1 MDKIRNEVREFI
13 LNEIKNHPND
23 LAPLIAERFKFSR
36 QRAHTYIVREIASG
50 RIIKVGDNRWTR
62 YFLAGGNYIEFS
74 VKIKPSLEED
84 RIWSTYVKPMTLGCA
99 DNIQNICSYGFTEIF
114 NNAIHHSEGTRIYTS
129 IEINNNTLTIT
140 ILDNGVGIF
149 QKIQKALNLESI
161 RESILHLSKG
171 KFTTDPAN
179 HTGEGIFFTSRA
191 FDSFSIFSDNMY
203 YTFENTEWFL
213 STEKREN
220 FGKGTYIKMRLSL
233 SSTKTLK
240 EIMDQYSNQE
250 IGFGKT
256 IVAVALSAD
265 PGDPHVSRSQA
276 KRLLVGL
283 EKFKQIVLDFKGV
296 ESVGQAFVD
305 EVFRVFKNEHP
316 DISIQYFNANEN
328 VEAMIKR
335 GFSNLSE

>member
-1 MDKIRNEVREFI
+1 MDKIRNGVREFI
-13 LNEIKNHPND
+13 LNEIKHHPD
-23 LAPLIAERFKFSR
+23 DIAPLVAERFGFSR
-36 QRAHTYIVREIASG
+36 QRAHAYIAREVASG
-50 RIIKVGDNRWTR
+50 KIIKVGDNRWTR
-62 YFLAGGNYIEFS
+62 YFLAGGNYIEFNTKTKS
-74 VKIKPSLEED
+74 SIDED
-84 RIWSTYVKPMTLGCA
+84 RIWSAYVKPMMLNYA
-99 DNIQNICSYGFTEIF
+99 DNIQNICAYGFTEIF

-129 IEINNNTLTIT
+129 IEIKNNTLIIT

-171 KFTTDPAN
+171 KFTTDPTG
-179 HTGEGIFFTSRA
+179 HTGEGIFFTSRT
-191 FDSFSIFSDNMY
+191 FDSFSILSDDMY
-203 YTFENTEWFL
+203 YTFANREWFL
-213 STEKREN
+213 STEKKEN
-220 FGKGTYIKMRLSL
+220 FGRGTYIRMRLSL
-233 SSTKTLK
+233 NSTKTLK

-276 KRLLVGL
+276 KRLIVGL
-283 EKFKQIVLDFKGV
+283 EKFNQVVLDFKGV

-316 DISIQYFNANEN
+316 NISIQYFNANEN

-335 GFSNLSE
+335 GLSNLP